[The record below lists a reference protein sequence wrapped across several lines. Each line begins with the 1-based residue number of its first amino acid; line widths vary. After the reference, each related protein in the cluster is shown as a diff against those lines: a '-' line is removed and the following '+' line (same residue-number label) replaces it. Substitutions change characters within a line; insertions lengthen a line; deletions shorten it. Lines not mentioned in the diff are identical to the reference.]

1 MARELFYFMLFIEK
15 ELFMKPMV
23 HVASKNW
30 LLKGRIHIQEHSR
43 NKTNSK
49 LEAVKLI
56 ELKEIGKMAAV
67 QCTLTLPGL
76 LAGIR

>member
-43 NKTNSK
+43 NKTDSK

-56 ELKEIGKMAAV
+56 ELKEAV